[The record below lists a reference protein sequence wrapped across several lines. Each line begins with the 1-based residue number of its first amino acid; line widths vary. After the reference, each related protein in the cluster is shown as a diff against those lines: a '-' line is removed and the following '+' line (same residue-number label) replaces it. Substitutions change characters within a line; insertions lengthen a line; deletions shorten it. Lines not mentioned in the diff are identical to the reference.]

1 MSDGKEIAET
11 FHNYFNNAV
20 KSLNLRYDPKCLNDV
35 FDEND
40 PILIVTKKFK
50 NHPSIVNIQKYILKT
65 STFSFDETEI
75 DSIQKMTDNLDSRK
89 SGTFEEIPVNFIK
102 NVPNISAKL
111 LGTAWNDEVLKD
123 LTFPSEL
130 KLAGVVTV
138 LKKGSTLVEN

>member
-1 MSDGKEIAET
+1 M
-11 FHNYFNNAV
+11 
-20 KSLNLRYDPKCLNDV
+20 
-35 FDEND
+35 
-40 PILIVTKKFK
+40 
-50 NHPSIVNIQKYILKT
+50 NIQKYILKT
-65 STFSFDETEI
+65 STFSFDEIEI

-102 NVPNISAKL
+102 DVPNISAKL